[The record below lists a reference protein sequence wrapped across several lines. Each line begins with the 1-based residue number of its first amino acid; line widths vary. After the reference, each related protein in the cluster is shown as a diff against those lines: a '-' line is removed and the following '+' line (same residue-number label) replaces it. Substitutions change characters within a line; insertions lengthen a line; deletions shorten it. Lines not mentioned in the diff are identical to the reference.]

1 MHYALAPRTFLF
13 SHYFATGL
21 RIATGIIG
29 LTFLTYFLADLRT
42 AVAVAMGALCTSLM
56 DMPSP
61 LRHKFNEML
70 AGVLLCSAV
79 ALLVSLCS
87 QVEWLLVSVIV
98 LVSFLASM
106 MVVYGRK
113 AMPLQFAA
121 LFVMMLSSEAP
132 STPLQ
137 ALRDSLFFSAN
148 TVDQEGRYVFSG
160 TRTSTAPMAYD
171 ATQPAGSRYSYA
183 GNTNE
188 QRVVVGNGLTQVAND
203 NVKGM
208 EQLLN
213 RLDATIDALG
223 SATLDVSAP
232 ATRAVLTANLDGFDD
247 ALDLVSSKIA
257 VLGGKQ
263 NILDTL
269 DANHGNVSLSNQM
282 AITDIGQLDMGL
294 AATELNGY
302 STALQAT
309 YKAYGRIGTLSLF
322 SAL

>member
-1 MHYALAPRTFLF
+1 M
-13 SHYFATGL
+13 
-21 RIATGIIG
+21 RIATAQYQSNMNQS
-29 LTFLTYFLADLRT
+29 LTLNQERLSNLTQQMATGKRLRVPSDDPVDNVRLSRLQREEASITQYRDNIASIKIRLTKNEGYLGSMVNDIAAGRDQIVWALDGGNTPDDL
-42 AVAVAMGALCTSLM
+42 
-56 DMPSP
+56 
-61 LRHKFNEML
+61 
-70 AGVLLCSAV
+70 
-79 ALLVSLCS
+79 
-87 QVEWLLVSVIV
+87 
-98 LVSFLASM
+98 
-106 MVVYGRK
+106 K
-113 AMPLQFAA
+113 AM
-121 LFVMMLSSEAP
+121 

-160 TRTSTAPMAYD
+160 TKTSTAPMAYD
-171 ATQPAGSRYSYA
+171 ATKPTGSRYSYA

-203 NVKGM
+203 NVKGI

-213 RLDATIDALG
+213 RLDATIATLG

-232 ATRAVLTANLDGFDD
+232 ATRAVLTANLDGFDA

>member
-1 MHYALAPRTFLF
+1 M
-13 SHYFATGL
+13 
-21 RIATGIIG
+21 RIATAQYQSNMNQS
-29 LTFLTYFLADLRT
+29 LTLNQERLSNLTQQMATGKRLRVPSDDPVDNVRLSRLQREEASITQYRDNIASIKIRLTKNEGYLGSMVNDIAAGRDQIVWALDGGNTPEDL
-42 AVAVAMGALCTSLM
+42 
-56 DMPSP
+56 
-61 LRHKFNEML
+61 
-70 AGVLLCSAV
+70 
-79 ALLVSLCS
+79 
-87 QVEWLLVSVIV
+87 
-98 LVSFLASM
+98 
-106 MVVYGRK
+106 K
-113 AMPLQFAA
+113 AM
-121 LFVMMLSSEAP
+121 

-160 TRTSTAPMAYD
+160 TKTSTAPMAYD
-171 ATQPAGSRYSYA
+171 ATKPAGSRYSYA

-213 RLDATIDALG
+213 RLDATIATLG

-232 ATRAVLTANLDGFDD
+232 ATRAVLTANLDGFDA

-282 AITDIGQLDMGL
+282 AITDIGQLDMGK

>member
-1 MHYALAPRTFLF
+1 M
-13 SHYFATGL
+13 
-21 RIATGIIG
+21 RIATAQYQSNMNQS
-29 LTFLTYFLADLRT
+29 LTLNQERLSNLTQQMATGKRLRVPSDDPVDNVRLSRLQREEASITQYRDNIASIKIRLTKNEGYLGSMVNDIAAGRDQIVWALDGGNTPEDL
-42 AVAVAMGALCTSLM
+42 
-56 DMPSP
+56 
-61 LRHKFNEML
+61 
-70 AGVLLCSAV
+70 
-79 ALLVSLCS
+79 
-87 QVEWLLVSVIV
+87 
-98 LVSFLASM
+98 
-106 MVVYGRK
+106 K
-113 AMPLQFAA
+113 AM
-121 LFVMMLSSEAP
+121 

-160 TRTSTAPMAYD
+160 TKTGTAPMAYD
-171 ATQPAGSRYSYA
+171 ATQPVGSRYSYA

-213 RLDATIDALG
+213 RLDATIATLG

-232 ATRAVLTANLDGFDD
+232 ATRAVLAANLDGFDD

-282 AITDIGQLDMGL
+282 AITDIGQLDMGK

>member
-1 MHYALAPRTFLF
+1 M
-13 SHYFATGL
+13 
-21 RIATGIIG
+21 RIATAQYQSNMNGSLQLNQERISTITQQMATG
-29 LTFLTYFLADLRT
+29 KRILVPSDDPVDSVRLSRLKREEAAITQYRDNIASIKIRLSKTEGYLGNMVNDITAGRDQIVWALDGSNTPEDL
-42 AVAVAMGALCTSLM
+42 
-56 DMPSP
+56 
-61 LRHKFNEML
+61 
-70 AGVLLCSAV
+70 
-79 ALLVSLCS
+79 
-87 QVEWLLVSVIV
+87 
-98 LVSFLASM
+98 
-106 MVVYGRK
+106 K
-113 AMPLQFAA
+113 AMINPL
-121 LFVMMLSSEAP
+121 E
-132 STPLQ
+132 

-160 TRTSTAPMAYD
+160 TMTSTPAMAFDASAAPGA
-171 ATQPAGSRYSYA
+171 RYRFA

-203 NVKGM
+203 NLKGI
-208 EQLLN
+208 ENLLN
-213 RLDATIDALG
+213 RMDATIAALNG
-223 SATLDVSAP
+223 ANLDVNDP

-247 ALDLVSSKIA
+247 ALDLVSGKIA

-282 AITDIGQLDMGL
+282 AITDIGQLDMGV

-309 YKAYGRIGTLSLF
+309 YKAYSRIGSLSLF

>member
-1 MHYALAPRTFLF
+1 M
-13 SHYFATGL
+13 
-21 RIATGIIG
+21 RIATAQYQSNMNQS
-29 LTFLTYFLADLRT
+29 LTLNQERLSNLTQQMASGKRIRVPSDDPVDNVRLSRLQREEAAITQYRDNIAAIKIRLTKNEGYLGSMVNDIASGRDQIVWALDGGNTPADL
-42 AVAVAMGALCTSLM
+42 
-56 DMPSP
+56 
-61 LRHKFNEML
+61 
-70 AGVLLCSAV
+70 
-79 ALLVSLCS
+79 
-87 QVEWLLVSVIV
+87 
-98 LVSFLASM
+98 
-106 MVVYGRK
+106 K
-113 AMPLQFAA
+113 AMA
-121 LFVMMLSSEAP
+121 
-132 STPLQ
+132 TPLE

-160 TRTSTAPMAYD
+160 TKTATAPMAYD
-171 ATQPAGSRYSYA
+171 ATKPAGSRYSYA
-183 GNTNE
+183 GNTSE

-203 NVKGM
+203 NMQGM

-213 RLDATIDALG
+213 RLDATIATLG
-223 SATLDVSAP
+223 SASLDVNAP
-232 ATRAVLTANLDGFDD
+232 ATRAVLAANLDGFDQ
-247 ALDLVSSKIA
+247 ALELVSGKIA

-282 AITDIGQLDMGL
+282 AITDIGQLDMGV

>member
-1 MHYALAPRTFLF
+1 M
-13 SHYFATGL
+13 
-21 RIATGIIG
+21 RIATAQYQSNMNKSLQLNQERMSN
-29 LTFLTYFLADLRT
+29 LTQQMATGKRIMLPSDDPVDSVRLSRLQREEASITQYRDNIAAIKIRLTKNEGYLGSMVNDIAAGRDQIVWALDGGNTPADL
-42 AVAVAMGALCTSLM
+42 
-56 DMPSP
+56 
-61 LRHKFNEML
+61 
-70 AGVLLCSAV
+70 
-79 ALLVSLCS
+79 
-87 QVEWLLVSVIV
+87 
-98 LVSFLASM
+98 
-106 MVVYGRK
+106 K
-113 AMPLQFAA
+113 AMINPL
-121 LFVMMLSSEAP
+121 E
-132 STPLQ
+132 

-160 TRTSTAPMAYD
+160 TKTSTAPMAYD
-171 ATQPAGSRYSYA
+171 DTKPVGSRYSYA
-183 GNTNE
+183 GNQNK
-188 QRVVVGNGLTQVAND
+188 QQVVVGNGLFQVAND
-203 NVKGM
+203 NVEGM

-213 RLDATIDALG
+213 RLDATIDTLG
-223 SATLDVSAP
+223 STTLDVSAP

-247 ALDLVSSKIA
+247 ALDLVSGKIA

-269 DANHGNVSLSNQM
+269 DANHANVSLSNQM

>member
-1 MHYALAPRTFLF
+1 M
-13 SHYFATGL
+13 
-21 RIATGIIG
+21 RIATAQYQSNMNQS
-29 LTFLTYFLADLRT
+29 LTLNQERLSNLTQQMATGKRLRVPSDDPVDNVRLSRLQREEASITQYRDNIASIKIRLTKNEGYLGSMVNDIAAGRDQIVWALDGGNTPDDL
-42 AVAVAMGALCTSLM
+42 
-56 DMPSP
+56 
-61 LRHKFNEML
+61 
-70 AGVLLCSAV
+70 
-79 ALLVSLCS
+79 
-87 QVEWLLVSVIV
+87 
-98 LVSFLASM
+98 
-106 MVVYGRK
+106 K
-113 AMPLQFAA
+113 AM
-121 LFVMMLSSEAP
+121 

-160 TRTSTAPMAYD
+160 TKTSTAPMAYD
-171 ATQPAGSRYSYA
+171 ATKPVGSRYSYA

-203 NVKGM
+203 NMQGM

-213 RLDATIDALG
+213 RLDTTIATLG
-223 SATLDVSAP
+223 SATLDVNAP
-232 ATRAVLTANLDGFDD
+232 ATRAVLTANLNGFDT
-247 ALDLVSSKIA
+247 ALDMVSSKIA

>member
-1 MHYALAPRTFLF
+1 M
-13 SHYFATGL
+13 
-21 RIATGIIG
+21 RIATAQYQSNMNQS
-29 LTFLTYFLADLRT
+29 LTLNQERLSNLTQQMASGKRIRVPSDDPVDNVRLSRLQREEAALTQYRDNIAAIKIRLTKNEGYLGSMVNDIASGRDQIVWALDGGNTPADL
-42 AVAVAMGALCTSLM
+42 
-56 DMPSP
+56 
-61 LRHKFNEML
+61 
-70 AGVLLCSAV
+70 
-79 ALLVSLCS
+79 
-87 QVEWLLVSVIV
+87 
-98 LVSFLASM
+98 
-106 MVVYGRK
+106 K
-113 AMPLQFAA
+113 AMA
-121 LFVMMLSSEAP
+121 
-132 STPLQ
+132 TPLE

-160 TRTSTAPMAYD
+160 TKTSTAPMAYD
-171 ATQPAGSRYSYA
+171 ATKPAGSRYSYA
-183 GNTNE
+183 GNTSE

-203 NVKGM
+203 NMQGM

-213 RLDATIDALG
+213 RLDATITTLG
-223 SATLDVSAP
+223 SATLDVNAP
-232 ATRAVLTANLDGFDD
+232 ATRAVLAANLDGFDQ
-247 ALDLVSSKIA
+247 ALELVSGKIA

-282 AITDIGQLDMGL
+282 AITDIGQLDMGV